1 MDGHSRG
8 EGVQAV
14 GERGVVAANEAPLV
28 LLNVVNFTR
37 HIVITSYDVDFVL
50 DEKGFVADTKLVH
63 LVEGFPALGGDVK
76 EVDFA
81 VSVCVFATD

>member
-28 LLNVVNFTR
+28 LLNVVHFATHVVVAAN
-37 HIVITSYDVDFVL
+37 DVDL
-50 DEKGFVADTKLVH
+50 PLEEERLV
-63 LVEGFPALGGDVK
+63 
-76 EVDFA
+76 
-81 VSVCVFATD
+81 